1 MGVLWAAGKPQRFTL
16 AAVPKGTVFV
26 VEKSSAD
33 GTGGGIVTTDVIK
46 HGGVLDVFRERDGM
60 FTALPLQNDVFG
72 ELHDTRR
79 VSPCAVIIMRPRH
92 LSPRDLRFIASPKV
106 KPLTCG
112 VWGRSRRPSEAIFS
126 LKMTNYRLSV

>member
-1 MGVLWAAGKPQRFTL
+1 MPKCPRFL
-16 AAVPKGTVFV
+16 IK
-26 VEKSSAD
+26 ESSAD
-33 GTGGGIVTTDVIK
+33 GAGGGTVTANVIE
-46 HGGVLDVFRERDGM
+46 HGSVLDVFRDRDSV
-60 FTALPLQNDVFG
+60 FAALPLQNDIFG

-79 VSPCAVIIMRPRH
+79 VSPCAVIIMRPCH

-126 LKMTNYRLSV
+126 LKMTNYRLSVQGYE